1 MNQHPHPTFQAL
13 AAIDW
18 TSTASILAGCT
29 PAYDAITADPA
40 LLARLLD
47 HLPGDGHLA
56 PMCERYDFL
65 DKLVLHDDTAA
76 QVRVRLHLYRP
87 GYFDRP
93 HPHRWD
99 FFAGIYRGSYLHR
112 IFGRATDF
120 NEDTDPRT
128 LRPLIERIEGP
139 GSTYALDH
147 DTVHT
152 VQAEADTISILIRG
166 PATADRFL
174 ILDAE
179 TGRSFWVY
187 GAAHETPLQRA
198 AKQMTAS
205 QLTDTITRVRQ
216 LTGLDT
222 GTGSTTIPDTAI
234 QNIATLETL

>member
-1 MNQHPHPTFQAL
+1 MNQPPHPTFKEL

-18 TSTASILAGCT
+18 TSTGSALAGCT
-29 PAYDAITADPA
+29 PVYEAITTEPA
-40 LLARLLD
+40 LLGKLLD
-47 HLPGDGHLA
+47 QLPGDGHLA

-65 DKLVLHDDTAA
+65 DKLVLYDDTSA

-120 NEDTDPRT
+120 DEDTDPRT
-128 LRPLIERIEGP
+128 LRPLIERTERP
-139 GSTYALDH
+139 GSSYALDH

-152 VQAEADTISILIRG
+152 VQAQADTISILIRG
-166 PATADRFL
+166 PATSDRFL

-179 TGRSFWVY
+179 AGRSFWVY
-187 GAAHETPLQRA
+187 GAAHETPEQRA
-198 AKQMTAS
+198 AKQMTAT
-205 QLTDTITRVRQ
+205 QLAATIDRVRQ
-216 LTGLDT
+216 LTGLAV
-222 GTGSTTIPDTAI
+222 TARP
-234 QNIATLETL
+234 ATLESR